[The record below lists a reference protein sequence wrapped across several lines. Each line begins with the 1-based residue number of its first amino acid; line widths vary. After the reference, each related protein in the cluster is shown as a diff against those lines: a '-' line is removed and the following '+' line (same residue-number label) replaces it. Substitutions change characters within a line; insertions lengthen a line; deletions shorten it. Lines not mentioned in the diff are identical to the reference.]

1 MFFFFLQRTE
11 CVQYLISFGTS
22 FQSFLPHLW
31 DFHPAYSVCFLCS
44 VSPTFPRMQL
54 LLQRHFFFKFPI
66 PSSSLWNP
74 VLIVMGTEIRD
85 NLDNF
90 TLVQRG
96 KFHSS
101 ELISCF
107 GLDNDHF
114 PSHSDKNIC
123 VIFNFFP
130 LDMLSTWLCK
140 NILPDLIIDFE
151 VW

>member
-11 CVQYLISFGTS
+11 CAQYLISLGV
-22 FQSFLPHLW
+22 L
-31 DFHPAYSVCFLCS
+31 A
-44 VSPTFPRMQL
+44 SPLRF
-54 LLQRHFFFKFPI
+54 
-66 PSSSLWNP
+66 PSSLLCVLSVLSLTHFSKDAVAPPTAIFFLNFPSPLHLSEIQFWIS
-74 VLIVMGTEIRD
+74 VVMGTEIRD

-114 PSHSDKNIC
+114 PSHSDKNTC

-130 LDMLSTWLCK
+130 SRHT
-140 NILPDLIIDFE
+140 IY
-151 VW
+151 VAT